1 MAGKVTTQLVIDGKN
16 TAQKAFAEADGQLNR
31 LSGTAKAAGAA
42 ILAAFSV
49 TALSGW
55 VKASIDAI
63 DKTDELAERI
73 GLSAE
78 QFAGL
83 QFAAKFASIEGD
95 ALASTLAKFNQ
106 TAAKAAQGAKT
117 QSAAFASIGVSVRDA
132 SGNVK
137 SSDVLLKEVADRFAE
152 LPDGVQKSALAM
164 ELFGKSG
171 AKLVPLLN
179 RGGAGIQQ
187 LVDQAKDLGLV
198 LSDETYKAAGQFNDS
213 LDVLGS
219 VSEGTA
225 QQVAANLLPALNDV
239 TGLLVDLSTKSSASV
254 DASDILGGALKALAT
269 VVVVLGTAFKATG
282 SLLGALAAAMSQ
294 VAQGQFSQA
303 LDTLKNGVADYADTT
318 AAGIGRITKLWN
330 GDYAAAGAAAAN
342 TAKNLQSSFDAASSG
357 MGRSVEDA
365 ETHLEGLKEVQK
377 SLVKDSKATLDAMV
391 AAQREGN
398 QALEK
403 AKKDQLDTE
412 KRYAD
417 ALAKLRSGSTGAATY
432 GDAQQLKVDARASL
446 KAGDVEGAKR
456 NAQAALD
463 VLQQMQQA
471 GENTYGF
478 EGFIKE
484 LQGIEQAADKVNLD
498 RAKKSAEAATAMV
511 TELKDKIDAV
521 KDVKLTINLPPE
533 EVAKIEAAMGA
544 LATRLGQTLTISPT
558 ISPAKGL
565 DYSTPYT
572 LQDPGTFPGYA
583 TGGHVRGP
591 GSGTSDSIM
600 ARLSN
605 GEFVMRAAA
614 VQHFGSNLLE
624 RMNGLQVPRFAEGGL
639 VDAAL
644 SAPAGAEFPDLGRLE
659 FAFGGQSYE
668 MYAPPSTA
676 KELRT
681 QRLKFGR
688 TKK

>member
-83 QFAAKFASIEGD
+83 QYAAKFASIEGD

-179 RGGAGIQQ
+179 RGGAGIQE

-239 TGLLVDLSTKSSASV
+239 TGLLVDLSTKSTASV

-282 SLLGALAAAMSQ
+282 SLLGALVAAMSQ

-342 TAKNLQSSFDAASSG
+342 TAKNMQSSFDAATSG

-365 ETHLEGLKEVQK
+365 ETHLEGLKAVQK

-403 AKKDQLDTE
+403 AKKEQVDTE

-417 ALAKLRSGSTGAATY
+417 ALAKLRSGSTGTATY

-446 KAGDVEGAKR
+446 KAGDLDGAKR

-498 RAKKSAEAATAMV
+498 RAKESAEAATAMV
-511 TELKDKIDAV
+511 TELKSKIDAV

-533 EVAKIEAAMGA
+533 EVAKIEAAMVA
-544 LATRLGQTLTISPT
+544 LAARLGQTLTIK
-558 ISPAKGL
+558 AAV
-565 DYSTPYT
+565 STPAGLISNT
-572 LQDPGTFPGYA
+572 TPGDPDVPMPGYA

-644 SAPAGAEFPDLGRLE
+644 SAPAGADFPDLGRLE